1 MARRLA
7 RPVRDFLRVE
17 AAGGVVL
24 LAATVAALIVAN
36 TPAGDD
42 VAAFWEEPMTL
53 LRIGEV
59 DLTETVRHWVDD
71 GLMAIFFIDAIAVIA
86 LEEARPVAERMQ
98 HLLHPWSSFVIL
110 PLFAFANAGIELSAD
125 GIADAAT
132 SPSRSG
138 RGRPRPRQAARHPGR
153 LLARRSGGSRCH
165 AYGCLVVA
173 PPRAGALAGIGFT
186 VSLFVTNLAFDDA
199 ALLQEARLGV
209 LAASLIAAVAG
220 ALLLSCRRVNATEQ
234 PPPLPPEPADRA

>member
-132 SPSRSG
+132 SPVTIGVVVGLVLGKPLGILVASWLAVRAGVGVMPTGVSWSHLLAPARSPASGSRS
-138 RGRPRPRQAARHPGR
+138 RCSSRTLRSTTPR
-153 LLARRSGGSRCH
+153 C
-165 AYGCLVVA
+165 
-173 PPRAGALAGIGFT
+173 
-186 VSLFVTNLAFDDA
+186 
-199 ALLQEARLGV
+199 
-209 LAASLIAAVAG
+209 
-220 ALLLSCRRVNATEQ
+220 CRRPGSAYW
-234 PPPLPPEPADRA
+234 RRR